1 MQPTGWLVKLAG
13 MQRDAERTK
22 RQILA
27 AAMEEFAERGIAGAR
42 VDRIATVAGCN
53 KAMLYAYFGNK
64 DGLFDAVF
72 TVYVELYLAQVGFD
86 AEDLP
91 TYAGRVFDYFEQN
104 PGHLRLATW
113 YRLERPGGTQLDAV
127 IAVNAERLG
136 ALGGAQSAGKVSPDF
151 TPVALLSLIQSIATS
166 WSTMNPEFKAA
177 RPSRGERRKAVVRAV
192 ELLLHR

>member
-1 MQPTGWLVKLAG
+1 MQLTGWLVKLSG
-13 MQRDAERTK
+13 MQRDAERTR

-53 KAMLYAYFGNK
+53 KAMLYAYYGSK

-91 TYAGRVFDYFEQN
+91 TYAGRVFDYFERN

-113 YRLERPGGTQLDAV
+113 YRLERPQSTQLDAV
-127 IAVNAERLG
+127 VAVNAERLD
-136 ALGGAQSAGKVSPDF
+136 ALKEAQAAGKVSPDF
-151 TPVALLSLIQSIATS
+151 SPVALLSLIQSIATS
-166 WSTMNPEFKAA
+166 WSTMNPEYKATQPARAA
-177 RPSRGERRKAVVRAV
+177 RRQAVVKAVER
-192 ELLLHR
+192 LLHR

>member
-1 MQPTGWLVKLAG
+1 
-13 MQRDAERTK
+13 MQRDAERTR

-27 AAMEEFAERGIAGAR
+27 AAMEEFSERGIAGAR

-72 TVYVELYLAQVGFD
+72 TVYVENYLEQVGFD

-91 TYAGRVFDYFEQN
+91 SYAGRVFDYFEKN

-113 YRLERPGGTQLDAV
+113 YRLERPQSTQLAAV
-127 IAVNAERLG
+127 VAVNADRLT
-136 ALGGAQSAGKVSPDF
+136 ALQQAQEAGTVSPDF

-166 WSTMNPEFKAA
+166 WSAMNPEYKAA
-177 RPSRGERRKAVVRAV
+177 RPARAQRRQAVVRAV
-192 ELLLHR
+192 ELLLRR

>member
-1 MQPTGWLVKLAG
+1 

-27 AAMEEFAERGIAGAR
+27 AATEEFAERGIAGAR

-53 KAMLYAYFGNK
+53 KAMLYAYFGSK

-72 TVYVELYLAQVGFD
+72 TASVELYLARVEFD

-91 TYAGRVFDYFEQN
+91 GYAGRVFDYFEKH
-104 PGHLRLATW
+104 PGHLRLSTW
-113 YRLERPGGTQLDAV
+113 YRLERPGSTQLAAV
-127 IAVNAERLG
+127 VAVNADRL
-136 ALGGAQSAGKVSPDF
+136 AVLGEAQAAGKVPAGF

-166 WSTMNPEFKAA
+166 WSTMNPEYKAA
-177 RPSRGERRKAVVRAV
+177 RPARAQRREAVVKAVER
-192 ELLLHR
+192 LLH

>member
-1 MQPTGWLVKLAG
+1 

-64 DGLFDAVF
+64 DGLFDAAF
-72 TVYVELYLAQVGFD
+72 TVYVERYLAQVGFD
-86 AEDLP
+86 AADLP

-113 YRLERPGGTQLDAV
+113 YRLERPQSTQLDAV
-127 IAVNAERLG
+127 IAVNADRLDS
-136 ALGGAQSAGKVSPDF
+136 LQEAQAAGKVSPDF
-151 TPVALLSLIQSIATS
+151 TPVTLLSLVQSIATS
-166 WSTMNPEFKAA
+166 WSTMNPEYKAA
-177 RPSRGERRKAVVRAV
+177 QPPRAQRRQAVVRAV

>member
-1 MQPTGWLVKLAG
+1 MQLTGWLVTLDG
-13 MQRDAERTK
+13 MQRDAQRTR

-27 AAMEEFAERGIAGAR
+27 AATEEFAERGIAGAR

-53 KAMLYAYFGNK
+53 KAMLYAYYGSK

-72 TVYVELYLAQVGFD
+72 TEYVELYLAQVGFD

-91 TYAGRVFDYFEQN
+91 TYAGRVFDYFERN

-113 YRLERPGGTQLDAV
+113 YRLERPESTQLEAV
-127 IAVNAERLG
+127 VAVNAERLT
-136 ALGGAQSAGKVSPDF
+136 ALQQAQTAGKVPAELS
-151 TPVALLSLIQSIATS
+151 PVALLSLIQSIATS
-166 WSTMNPEFKAA
+166 WSTMNPEYNAA
-177 RPSRGERRKAVVRAV
+177 LPARAQRRQAVVRAV

>member
-1 MQPTGWLVKLAG
+1 MQLTGWLVTLDG
-13 MQRDAERTK
+13 MQRDAQRTR

-27 AAMEEFAERGIAGAR
+27 AATEEFAERGIAGAR

-53 KAMLYAYFGNK
+53 KAMLYAYYGSK

-72 TVYVELYLAQVGFD
+72 TEYVELYLAQAGFD

-91 TYAGRVFDYFEQN
+91 TYAGRVFDYFERN

-113 YRLERPGGTQLDAV
+113 YRLERPESTQLEAV
-127 IAVNAERLG
+127 VAVNAERLT
-136 ALGGAQSAGKVSPDF
+136 ALQQAQTAGKVPAELS
-151 TPVALLSLIQSIATS
+151 PVALLSLIQSIATS
-166 WSTMNPEFKAA
+166 WSTMNPEYNAA
-177 RPSRGERRKAVVRAV
+177 LPARAQRRQAVVRAV

>member
-1 MQPTGWLVKLAG
+1 
-13 MQRDAERTK
+13 MQRDAERTR

-53 KAMLYAYFGNK
+53 KAMLYAYYGSK

-86 AEDLP
+86 PEDLP
-91 TYAGRVFDYFEQN
+91 TYAGRVFDYFERN

-113 YRLERPGGTQLDAV
+113 YRMERPERTQLDAV
-127 IAVNAERLG
+127 VAVNAERLG
-136 ALGGAQSAGKVSPDF
+136 ALKEAQSAGKVSPDF
-151 TPVALLSLIQSIATS
+151 SPVALLSLIQSIATS
-166 WSTMNPEFKAA
+166 WSTMNPEYKAA
-177 RPSRGERRKAVVRAV
+177 QPARAERRRAVVRAV

>member
-1 MQPTGWLVKLAG
+1 MG
-13 MQRDAERTK
+13 MQRDAERTR

-27 AAMEEFAERGIAGAR
+27 AATDEFAERGIAGAR

-53 KAMLYAYFGNK
+53 KAMLYAYYGSK

-72 TVYVELYLAQVGFD
+72 TAYVELYLEQVGFD

-91 TYAGRVFDYFEQN
+91 TYAGRVFDYFERN

-113 YRLERPGGTQLDAV
+113 YRLERPASTQLDPV
-127 IAVNAERLG
+127 VAVNADRLA
-136 ALGGAQSAGKVSPDF
+136 ALQEAQSAGKVPADF
-151 TPVALLSLIQSIATS
+151 PPVALLSLIQSIATS
-166 WSTMNPEFKAA
+166 WLTMNPEYRAA
-177 RPSRGERRKAVVRAV
+177 QPARAQRRQAVVKAV